1 MSEIKCPHCGQLFT
15 VDEDGYAALV
25 RQVRDEEFQR
35 ELAAQAERI
44 EQAAEAQRQAALA
57 QERAAVGEQL
67 ADKDREIAQLR
78 ADARAASDA
87 AALDAAKQQAAAERA
102 AESLRAEAQRAMA
115 ERDARIA
122 ELTAALEGRD
132 AAAAAERELAVQ
144 QARDAAAACQ
154 REEAERAA
162 ERLRALERER
172 DGLAADLKARQA
184 AFDAEKSLAVQQAAA
199 ELSDQLAEARRARDE
214 LVREMQSQA
223 REAEL
228 QQQVAL
234 QEAAAGAEEARRALE
249 RERDELAGR
258 LERERL
264 EAERA
269 EAAHASELAIQLR
282 AKDDIIA
289 TREREIDD
297 MRHMRAELS
306 VKMVGESLEQFCE
319 NEFNKLR
326 ATGFQSAVFGKDND
340 AADGSKGDY
349 IYRELDA
356 DGAEVV
362 SIMFEMKNEAEDS
375 THRKRNEDHFKKLD
389 HDRRAKGCEY
399 AVLVS
404 LLERDSDYYNTG
416 IVDVSYA
423 SGFEKMYVI
432 RPQFFIPLITLIRN
446 AALRSLDYRRQLAE
460 VRQQNVDV
468 TNFEEQLDMFKAGF
482 GRNFD
487 LAHRKFEDAIKDI
500 DATIKKLEKI
510 KAELTSSDNNLR
522 LANDKLDK
530 LTVKRLTRK
539 NPTMKA
545 AFAEAAERR
554 AAEGEASGGAN
565 GWELADEDD
574 DILEV
579 ELVEEDA
586 DA

>member
-25 RQVRDEEFQR
+25 RQVRDEEFRR

-44 EQAAEAQRQAALA
+44 EEAAAARQQAALA
-57 QERAAVGEQL
+57 QEQAQAAERL
-67 ADKDREIAQLR
+67 AGKDREIDALK
-78 ADARAASDA
+78 AEARAASDA
-87 AALDAAKQQAAAERA
+87 AALDAARQQAAADQAVA
-102 AESLRAEAQRAMA
+102 AERAEAQRAAA

-122 ELTAALEGRD
+122 ELAAALEGRD
-132 AAAAAERELAVQ
+132 KAAAAERDLAVQ
-144 QARDAAAACQ
+144 QAVTELSDKAAAAERARDDLARQ
-154 REEAERAA
+154 MEAQAREASLERDLAVQQADARAA
-162 ERLRALERER
+162 EALRSLERER
-172 DGLAADLKARQA
+172 DDLAA
-184 AFDAEKSLAVQQAAA
+184 
-199 ELSDQLAEARRARDE
+199 
-214 LVREMQSQA
+214 
-223 REAEL
+223 
-228 QQQVAL
+228 
-234 QEAAAGAEEARRALE
+234 
-249 RERDELAGR
+249 R

-269 EAAHASELAIQLR
+269 EAAHASELALQLR

-306 VKMVGESLEQFCE
+306 VKMVGESLEQYCE

-349 IYRELDA
+349 IYRELDE

-362 SIMFEMKNEAEDS
+362 SIMFEMKNEADDS

-432 RPQFFIPLITLIRN
+432 RPQFFIPMITLIRN

-460 VRQQNVDV
+460 VRRQNVDV
-468 TNFEEQLDMFKAGF
+468 TAFEEQLDTFKAGF
-482 GRNFD
+482 GRNFE

-554 AAEGEASGGAN
+554 AAEAADVDAAPDDDWG
-565 GWELADEDD
+565 LPDEDD
-574 DILEV
+574 AILEV

-586 DA
+586 DE